1 MWSPACERVRDRSIG
16 GGGPVGPP
24 LLQKHYGGV
33 RTIPPEST
41 AVIAIRLTASI
52 FILIL
57 IGLTAMGWVWT
68 GTHQPAAQ
76 AAAARIVLALAA
88 LAGIGGLVALWRW
101 PGRT

>member
-1 MWSPACERVRDRSIG
+1 M
-16 GGGPVGPP
+16 
-24 LLQKHYGGV
+24 
-33 RTIPPEST
+33 
-41 AVIAIRLTASI
+41 IAIRLTASI

-76 AAAARIVLALAA
+76 AAAARIVLALAG

-101 PGRT
+101 PRRT